1 MSSCLADETGG
12 AGACEPCLAG
22 TFKHEKGPAECTPCL
37 EPTSDSESGSTLSS
51 DCTCH
56 AGFLEDYGS
65 DYATVLSVGELSP
78 EDMESTKVCPG
89 RPETCSEPASPA
101 HRLHSLQLTAT
112 EGEQVRDV
120 TVRVSHLGT
129 SLTLFLCTLDCVPG
143 APIGLEGLSGTLTVT
158 AAGHSTMTLTQHTR
172 RTAVFSLSH
181 DTFTHAQAEEAVLRQ
196 SLRVSDALWMPTEDG
211 EVSCV
216 PCLQGLVC
224 A

>member
-1 MSSCLADETGG
+1 VPDGSCVSSCLADETGG

-101 HRLHSLQLTAT
+101 HRLHSLQLTWKGGA
-112 EGEQVRDV
+112 
-120 TVRVSHLGT
+120 
-129 SLTLFLCTLDCVPG
+129 CTWLVP
-143 APIGLEGLSGTLTVT
+143 L
-158 AAGHSTMTLTQHTR
+158 
-172 RTAVFSLSH
+172 
-181 DTFTHAQAEEAVLRQ
+181 
-196 SLRVSDALWMPTEDG
+196 
-211 EVSCV
+211 
-216 PCLQGLVC
+216 
-224 A
+224 